1 MIALALTAVTLPAAP
16 AAAQW
21 RPVVSSCSTFTAVA
35 SCTTLTQFQNAWDV
49 AVSPDGKSAYAAA
62 WGSSA
67 IRVFDR
73 NASTGALTV
82 KAGEDGCVK
91 EGPTVPGICAGGRGI
106 TNPDDILISDDGSN
120 VYVTSWAGT
129 NVAPAIAIF
138 DRNTTTGV
146 LTQKGGQAGCIN
158 DNATDGCFD
167 GRAVGGQGAVLS
179 PDQTSIYVVGQTTLA
194 VFKRTLAD
202 GTLKQLDGM
211 DGCFSK
217 TDAAANGC
225 TPTVSNPCCR
235 QLAISGDG
243 TNVYAPQADGGVL
256 IFNRNQTTGAIALK
270 PGDQGCVGHTGNAM
284 CKAVPQ
290 IGIDSEALTLS
301 PDSNFLYLTHEGGI
315 VTFARNGDGTL
326 SFQSCLNDG
335 GTLGCGN
342 SSNITDLAYLAVS
355 PDGEDLVVVNSGP
368 PKGVTAFARNPSTG
382 AIVRRPGQDGC
393 ISPDGSGADNGATVP
408 GACRADARV
417 GRHGHIRFF
426 GNSLIYAGF
435 FDEGRIVALKRDFY
449 PTCQNDSV
457 TVRRGAATAIPLTC
471 SDRNGDPVTRV
482 ISQAPTAGTLG
493 AVNQATGS
501 VFYNPFR
508 TFSGVDRFTYRGVA
522 AALDGPPAT
531 ISVTVPAGPKP
542 KPKRIRGVTLAF
554 GFAAFTDHTALTK
567 LAVKG
572 VPRRSTVRA
581 VCKCGGKARTFKK
594 KRARGTVNLK
604 RFVNVRLPVGSRLTV
619 TVTKSH
625 TIGTAKLLRIRSRAA
640 PKVSTRCLK
649 PGSSRLRKRC

>member
-21 RPVVSSCSTFTAVA
+21 RPVVSSCSTSIPVA
-35 SCTTLTQFQNAWDV
+35 GCTTLTQFQNAWDV
-49 AVSPDGKSAYAAA
+49 AVSPDGKTAYASA

-67 IRVFDR
+67 IRVFTRDP
-73 NASTGALTV
+73 STGALTV

-106 TNPDDILISDDGSN
+106 TNPDDILISNDGNS

-138 DRNTTTGV
+138 TRSTTTGV
-146 LTQKGGQAGCIN
+146 LTQKAGQAGCIN
-158 DNATDGCFD
+158 DNGTDGCFD

-179 PDQTSIYVVGQTTLA
+179 PDQNSIYVVGQKTLA

-202 GTLKQLDGM
+202 GTLHQLDAL
-211 DGCFSK
+211 DGCFGESPG
-217 TDAAANGC
+217 DGC
-225 TPTVSNPCCR
+225 TPTVFNPCCR
-235 QLAISGDG
+235 QLAISSDG
-243 TNVYAPQADGGVL
+243 ANVYVPQAFGGVL

-284 CKAVPQ
+284 CKQVTQ
-290 IGIDSEALTLS
+290 IGLDSEALTLS
-301 PDSNFLYLTHEGGI
+301 PDGNFLYLSHEGGI
-315 VTFARNGDGTL
+315 VTFGRNGDGTL
-326 SFQSCLNDG
+326 TFQSCLNDG
-335 GTLGCGN
+335 GTLGCGE
-342 SSNITDLAYLAVS
+342 SSNITDLSYMAIS
-355 PDGEDLVVVNSGP
+355 PDGEDLVVANSGA
-368 PKGVTAFARNPSTG
+368 PKGLTAFARNVSSG
-382 AIVRRPGQDGC
+382 GIVRRPGPDGC
-393 ISPDGSGADNGATVP
+393 ISPDGAGADNGATVP

-417 GRHGHIRFF
+417 GRHGHVRFF
-426 GNSLIYAGF
+426 GNSQIYAGF
-435 FDEGRIVALKRDFY
+435 FDEGRITVLKRDFY
-449 PTCQNDSV
+449 PTCQNGSV

-471 SDRNGDPVTRV
+471 RDRNGDAVTRV
-482 ISQAPTAGTLG
+482 IAQAPTAGTLG

-522 AALDGPPAT
+522 AGLAGPSAT
-531 ISVTVPAGPKP
+531 VSVTVPAGPKP

-554 GFAAFTDHTALTK
+554 GFAAFTDHTVLTK

-572 VPRRSTVRA
+572 VPRRSTVRV

-619 TVTKSH
+619 TVTKAH
-625 TIGTAKLLRIRSRAA
+625 TVGTAKLLRIRSRAA
-640 PKVSTRCLK
+640 PKVTTRCLK
-649 PGSSRLRKRC
+649 PGSSKLRKRC